1 MELRKKNDLC
11 FKCGAKWGHNHK
23 CPNQVPLHVLEEVLD
38 ALEPTDFQDDEL
50 ETKVEEK
57 VVLVVASSKGFK
69 GVKRRTMRISG
80 VIGKLNVL
88 ILINS
93 GSVGTFISE
102 QLARKLQLDTVSCS
116 QIQLVA
122 ADGSPML
129 CNQRILNLQ
138 WCSQDHT
145 FHSSTG
151 ILPITCFDMILGEGL
166 VRGSQLYVG
175 PLG

>member
-1 MELRKKNDLC
+1 MELRKKNGLC

-57 VVLVVASSKGFK
+57 VVLAVSSSKGFK

-102 QLARKLQLDTVSCS
+102 QLARKLQLDTVPCS
-116 QIQLVA
+116 
-122 ADGSPML
+122 
-129 CNQRILNLQ
+129 
-138 WCSQDHT
+138 
-145 FHSSTG
+145 
-151 ILPITCFDMILGEGL
+151 
-166 VRGSQLYVG
+166 
-175 PLG
+175 

>member
-1 MELRKKNDLC
+1 
-11 FKCGAKWGHNHK
+11 
-23 CPNQVPLHVLEEVLD
+23 VPLHVLEEVLD

-57 VVLVVASSKGFK
+57 VVLAVSSSKGFK

-93 GSVGTFISE
+93 ESVGTFISE
-102 QLARKLQLDTVSCS
+102 QLARKLQLDTVPCS

-175 PLG
+175 PLA